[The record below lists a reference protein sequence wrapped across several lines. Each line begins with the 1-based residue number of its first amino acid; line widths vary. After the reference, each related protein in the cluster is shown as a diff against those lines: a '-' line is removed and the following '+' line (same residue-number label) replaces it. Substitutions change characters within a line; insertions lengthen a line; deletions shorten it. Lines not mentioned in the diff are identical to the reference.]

1 MALAMSELSLVTL
14 ATSDD
19 RAAASNTIAL
29 PPDVPFNVIG
39 EEPMPKPP
47 QLPKTPTGDKLFL
60 TCKLCSNIYH
70 VAMGNACAQCQLNN
84 MTELKFDFL
93 EFSWKA
99 TQGLALTQKE
109 ADTMKG
115 IVYLLDE
122 RISDM
127 TIKQRVYKDVTDEM
141 AKKTAMTLPCN
152 AKADM
157 YMYTDH
163 ARIPST
169 ADAGDE
175 PFTAGAHCFRQ
186 LKMWGCNY
194 EITIFGTSNK
204 FNI

>member
-1 MALAMSELSLVTL
+1 MLESSL
-14 ATSDD
+14 ATIED
-19 RAAASNTIAL
+19 RAAASNTTAL

-39 EEPMPKPP
+39 DEPMPKPP

-60 TCKLCSNIYH
+60 TCQFCSNIYH
-70 VAMGNACAQCQLNN
+70 VAVGNACARCQLNN
-84 MTELKFDFL
+84 LTELRFDFL

-99 TQGLALTQKE
+99 AQGLDLTQKE

-115 IVYLLDE
+115 IIYLLDE

-127 TIKQRVYKDVTDEM
+127 TTKQRVYKVVTDEM

-169 ADAGDE
+169 ADADDE
-175 PFTAGAHCFRQ
+175 PSTAGAHCFRQ
-186 LKMWGCNY
+186 LKNVGVQLRNY
-194 EITIFGTSNK
+194 DFRHI
-204 FNI
+204 